1 MKRTQ
6 GVVLN
11 RPPTAFAGT
20 FGPRDSTAEAARAFR
35 AVRRMTDMLPM
46 LNGILRVMTGRTD
59 VQVRITSGVPCTD
72 GRIVYLRPPI
82 ELGDTVAH
90 DRKLCSRRDENSSP
104 VCPACKQMEKVD
116 ETFFHE
122 MAHIVFES
130 MVQVD
135 PAEQSALLTRVL
147 MEHPGLKGSRLAAM
161 QQRITEAFLSN
172 RANYMGIAQIVS
184 PFLPTIINALE
195 DARVNQQ
202 MYQVRNG
209 TYHMFRAKIIETLTN
224 GVDRL
229 DGTTF
234 RWSGE
239 DENAQVIIGCLC
251 KASGYDPK
259 EGQLSDNVLKALS
272 DPTLT
277 AEVTADAA
285 DARAVY
291 HRSFRVLELLR
302 GLGFCRRPDD
312 PEDEPEPE
320 QSQEQSD
327 EPQDSDDTESQDE
340 EGEGVSEP
348 SPDADSED
356 STDSGEPGDD
366 DDSEPESG
374 DDDGDSSDDKSDDDA
389 SDDDEL
395 DESGGGDD
403 DEQQSDS
410 SPDDADAD
418 ETDDGSESETE
429 PSDAEREPA
438 PGSDGLSSDG
448 EDNDD
453 GDELGEGEEDA
464 QPDDDEDSEV
474 DGSSGDSSDELSDDV
489 PEPDE
494 DGDAGADAGSDAPG
508 FDQEEADERMEHSD
522 PDTVAKLI
530 QIFGG
535 HDPDNQDVDP
545 DTERQLGR
553 AIIQAEQMDEASNTV
568 SHYNVHHFDAPTE
581 RTCKLSWHCLD
592 PQADADR
599 WTRPCFD
606 TADMY
611 EVPESMIGRA
621 LLKMRVIFADNKKSI
636 QTGAHRHGSIIAS
649 KLPGVMSGNYKVF
662 SQRRQPGRKD
672 YFVCL
677 ALDVSGSTQGQR
689 LINIKKMGLTMGALL
704 NRCGVKFAIYAHT
717 GSYIGQGTYGG
728 QYEGDVFVI
737 KEENDPWDERAKD
750 RLAKLNS
757 SGNNLDG
764 HALEFMRK
772 RCDRSTATDKVLLY
786 VTDGDMPEANDQDE
800 EVVLRREI
808 AECRKRRYSLVGV
821 GIATDSPR
829 QYGLDTI
836 QIDDPEDISLLVREL
851 ERRLAVR
858 V

>member
-1 MKRTQ
+1 MKRTS
-6 GVVLN
+6 GTMKPPP
-11 RPPTAFAGT
+11 PPTLGGFRAS
-20 FGPRDSTAEAARAFR
+20 DNDETAAQAFR
-35 AVRRMTDMLPM
+35 AVRRMTTMVPGLTST
-46 LNGILRVMTGRTD
+46 LRAMTGRRD
-59 VQVRITSGVPCTD
+59 VEVRITAGVPCTD
-72 GRIVYLRPPI
+72 GRIVYLRPPV
-82 ELGDTVAH
+82 EMGLNFTH
-90 DRKLCSRRDENSSP
+90 DRAACSRRDENSSP

-116 ETFFHE
+116 ETLFHE

-130 MVQVD
+130 MIQVD
-135 PAEQSALLTRVL
+135 PAEKAGLMTRVL
-147 MEHPGLKGSRLAAM
+147 MEHPGLKGSRLAAL
-161 QQRITEAFLSN
+161 QQKVTEAFLSN
-172 RANYMGIAQIVS
+172 RTNYMGLSSVVN
-184 PFLPTIINALE
+184 PYLPTIINALE

-209 TYHMFRAKIIETLTN
+209 TYHMFRAKIIDVLTN
-224 GVDRL
+224 GTERF

-234 RWSGE
+234 HWSRE

-259 EGQLSDNVLKALS
+259 EGQFSDNVLKALA

-285 DARAVY
+285 SIVDLY

-327 EPQDSDDTESQDE
+327 EPQDGDDSESQDK
-340 EGEGVSEP
+340 EGESTGSP

-356 STDSGEPGDD
+356 KADSGESDD
-366 DDSEPESG
+366 DGDNDDISGSEDESG
-374 DDDGDSSDDKSDDDA
+374 DDESGDDSEATDSDSDASKSGDDDNDESDDD
-389 SDDDEL
+389 SDDAGNGPSEP
-395 DESGGGDD
+395 
-403 DEQQSDS
+403 EQ
-410 SPDDADAD
+410 
-418 ETDDGSESETE
+418 ESET
-429 PSDAEREPA
+429 
-438 PGSDGLSSDG
+438 GSDGLPSDR
-448 EDNDD
+448 EDDD
-453 GDELGEGEEDA
+453 EGDELGEGSQDGSDEEDSGS
-464 QPDDDEDSEV
+464 DDSA
-474 DGSSGDSSDELSDDV
+474 GDSSDELSDDV

-494 DGDAGADAGSDAPG
+494 DGDQGADAGSDGPS
-508 FDQEEADERMEHSD
+508 FDQEEADERMEASD

-535 HDPDNQDVDP
+535 HDPDQNVDP
-545 DTERQLGR
+545 AVERQLGR
-553 AIIQAEQMDEASNTV
+553 AIVQAEQMDEASSTV
-568 SHYNVHHFDAPTE
+568 SHYNVHHFDTPTK
-581 RTCKLSWHCLD
+581 RTAELSWRCTD
-592 PQADADR
+592 PSIQAYGNAC
-599 WTRPCFD
+599 WD
-606 TADMY
+606 TADIY

-621 LLKMRVIFADNKKSI
+621 LLKMRTIFADNKKSR
-636 QTGAHRHGSIIAS
+636 QSGPYRHGNIIAS
-649 KLPGVMSGNYKVF
+649 KLPSVMTGNYKVF
-662 SQRRQPGRKD
+662 SRTRQPGRKD

-677 ALDVSGSTQGQR
+677 ALDVSGSTQGTR
-689 LINIKKMGLTMGALL
+689 LINIKKMGMTMGALL
-704 NRCGVKFAIYAHT
+704 NRSGVKFAIYAHT
-717 GSYIGQGTYGG
+717 GSHIGRGTYEVI
-728 QYEGDVFVI
+728 YEGDVFVI

-772 RCDRSTATDKVLLY
+772 RCDKSTATDKVLLY
-786 VTDGDMPEANDQDE
+786 VTDGDMPEANDRDE

-836 QIDDPEDISLLVREL
+836 QIDDPEDINLLVREL